1 MDDDMII
8 LALAAV
14 AFVVF
19 IGWFSFRLTEELLDL
34 CDFMDID

>member
-1 MDDDMII
+1 MMKGLLIT
-8 LALAAV
+8 LAAV
-14 AFVVF
+14 AGVVF